1 MRFIFFF
8 VWVDWIF
15 GVFILD
21 ELWFSYLER
30 EFIGIFVLLLVIVCF
45 GVDVFFNVRGLCL
58 IWVEVFVNM
67 YLVLVVILVV
77 LEINLKFG
85 VISLLVVRNEEYNE
99 GIVEVSLLDICV
111 LICLWIEDLVVDL

>member
-1 MRFIFFF
+1 M
-8 VWVDWIF
+8 WVDWIF